1 MFGMS
6 AERNEVERPA
16 RIDTGGTPA
25 LRSLCTRKKTLLPAI
40 VIYCI
45 RTFRLPAPGV
55 PEMIVTHGGYIYNTS
70 LSKPHLLIKYRPR
83 VTNVRYECRAE
94 RSGATGANCP
104 VRARTANCPVRA
116 PAGSTLG
123 VHAPE
128 ALRGASAALS
138 LCGIALKLRS
148 S

>member
-25 LRSLCTRKKTLLPAI
+25 LRSLCTRKKALLLAI

-55 PEMIVTHGGYIYNTS
+55 PPVKFYIYTKRLPAGRKRSVTTIPNSTFHI
-70 LSKPHLLIKYRPR
+70 PHLAKL
-83 VTNVRYECRAE
+83 
-94 RSGATGANCP
+94 
-104 VRARTANCPVRA
+104 
-116 PAGSTLG
+116 
-123 VHAPE
+123 H
-128 ALRGASAALS
+128 LS
-138 LCGIALKLRS
+138 ISKDRE
-148 S
+148 

>member
-55 PEMIVTHGGYIYNTS
+55 PEMIVTHGIYLQYITVKAAPVNKVKTAS
-70 LSKPHLLIKYRPR
+70 
-83 VTNVRYECRAE
+83 YEC
-94 RSGATGANCP
+94 S
-104 VRARTANCPVRA
+104 V
-116 PAGSTLG
+116 
-123 VHAPE
+123 
-128 ALRGASAALS
+128 
-138 LCGIALKLRS
+138 
-148 S
+148 